1 MLFYSCH
8 VREDHGQ
15 PLFGVQFNH
24 FLNADQAIFATVGK
38 DRVSIYECVL
48 EDNENRAIRLLQC
61 YADPDV
67 KLYIVFP
74 CFFFNSLIFF

>member
-1 MLFYSCH
+1 MRLYSCH

-24 FLNADQAIFATVGK
+24 FLSASQAIFATVGK
-38 DRVSIYECVL
+38 DRVSIYECL
-48 EDNENRAIRLLQC
+48 SIDDENQAIRLLQC

-67 KLYIVFP
+67 GLSYF
-74 CFFFNSLIFF
+74 L